1 MLANEIQRM
10 IRRRDNCM
18 IFKKNGQI
26 VRKST
31 KVFNSVKSR
40 VITRQHIP
48 DSINRIRNIVNLVLN
63 LPESDVVKLY
73 NNIIDEFSGRHRRLE
88 EAYKKHFKQIEH
100 FIQQKYSLSSERI
113 LLIGSYFTKEYSIE
127 SIGLFNP
134 SIVLHVNQDG
144 LNSNEV
150 RFIMSFRAVGEG
162 HLSSIEFRSGII
174 DENNDISLDRVSRF
188 VETPV
193 IHPNPTYD
201 KRLFQLKLNEME
213 ACSEVTQYILDQ
225 LPGEFTFQSLEEE
238 IDKLRN
244 VHLFSDI
251 NQNEG
256 VEMMRWLAKSN
267 YEITFRSDSQIS
279 ERVIFP
285 VTESESSGIEDARFV
300 RFTNNDGAVTYYAT
314 YTAYDGVKILPQML
328 ETKDFLTFK
337 MSTLNG
343 KAVRNKGMALFPRL
357 INGKYV
363 MLSRIDGE
371 NNHIMFSDDLH
382 FWQESKIIQRPTHP
396 WEFVQ
401 IGNCG
406 SPIETDAGWIL
417 LTHGV
422 GPMKRYCIGIELL
435 DLDDPTKII
444 GRLEEPIIVPNEE
457 ERDGYVPNVVYSCGA
472 LIHNDELIIPYG
484 MADSKTT
491 IATIS
496 VPELLSHISCSSGG
510 KKIGQVASSNV
521 SQF

>member
-1 MLANEIQRM
+1 MLL
-10 IRRRDNCM
+10 
-18 IFKKNGQI
+18 KKTQMPAI
-26 VRKST
+26 KSS
-31 KVFNSVKSR
+31 KIFNSIKSR

-48 DSINRIRNIVNLVLN
+48 GSINHIRNIVNLVLN

-73 NNIIDEFSGRHRRLE
+73 DNIIDEFSGRHKRLK
-88 EAYKKHFKQIEH
+88 EAYMKHFKQIEH
-100 FIQQKYSLSSERI
+100 FIQHKNSLSSERI

-127 SIGLFNP
+127 SIGIFNP

-201 KRLFQLKLNEME
+201 SRLFQLKLKEME
-213 ACSEVTQYILDQ
+213 ACNEVTQYILEQ
-225 LPGEFTFQSLEEE
+225 LPGEFTFQSLQER
-238 IDKLRN
+238 IDKLKD
-244 VHLFSDI
+244 VHLFSEI
-251 NQNEG
+251 HQNEG
-256 VEMMRWLAKSN
+256 VKMMLWLARSN
-267 YEITFRSDSQIS
+267 YEITFSPDSQIS
-279 ERVIFP
+279 ERIIFP
-285 VTESESSGIEDARFV
+285 VTESESCGIEDARFV
-300 RFTNNDGAVTYYAT
+300 RFINEDGTVTYYAT

-328 ETKDFLTFK
+328 ETRDFLTFK
-337 MSTLNG
+337 MITLNG

-382 FWQESKIIQRPTHP
+382 FWQESKIIQKPTYP

-406 SPIETDAGWIL
+406 SPIETDAGWIM

-435 DLDDPTKII
+435 DLEDPTKII
-444 GRLEEPIIVPNEE
+444 GRLEEPIIVPSEE
-457 ERDGYVPNVVYSCGA
+457 ERDGYVPNVVYTCGA
-472 LIHNDELIIPYG
+472 LIHNDKLIIPYG
-484 MADSKTT
+484 IADSKTT

-496 VPELLSHISCSSGG
+496 VPELLSHIILSSGG
-510 KKIGQVASSNV
+510 KEAE
-521 SQF
+521 

>member
-1 MLANEIQRM
+1 MLL
-10 IRRRDNCM
+10 
-18 IFKKNGQI
+18 KKTQLA
-26 VRKST
+26 VKKSS
-31 KVFNSVKSR
+31 KIFNSIKSR

-48 DSINRIRNIVNLVLN
+48 DSINRIRNIVNLILN

-88 EAYKKHFKQIEH
+88 EVYKKHFKQIEH
-100 FIQQKYSLSSERI
+100 FIQQKNSLSSERI

-201 KRLFQLKLNEME
+201 KCLFQLKLKEME
-213 ACSEVTQYILDQ
+213 ACNEVTEYIIEQ
-225 LPGEFTFQSLEEE
+225 LPREFTFLSLQEK
-238 IDKLRN
+238 IDKLKD
-244 VHLFSDI
+244 VQLFSEI

-256 VEMMRWLAKSN
+256 VQMMLWLARSN
-267 YEITFRSDSQIS
+267 YEITFSPDSQIS

-300 RFTNNDGAVTYYAT
+300 RFIDEGGTVTYYAT

-328 ETKDFLTFK
+328 ETRDFLTFK
-337 MSTLNG
+337 MITLNG

-371 NNHIMFSDDLH
+371 NNHIMFSGDLH
-382 FWQESKIIQRPTHP
+382 FWQESKIIKIPTHP

-406 SPIETDAGWIL
+406 SPIETDAGWIM

-435 DLDDPTKII
+435 DLEDPTKII

-457 ERDGYVPNVVYSCGA
+457 ERDGYVPNVVYTCGA

-484 MADSKTT
+484 IADSKTT
-491 IATIS
+491 VATIS
-496 VPELLSHISCSSGG
+496 VPELLSHIILNSGG
-510 KKIGQVASSNV
+510 QKAG
-521 SQF
+521 

>member
-1 MLANEIQRM
+1 MLL
-10 IRRRDNCM
+10 
-18 IFKKNGQI
+18 KKNQLMVQRSGKI
-26 VRKST
+26 
-31 KVFNSVKSR
+31 FNSKKSR

-48 DSINRIRNIVNLVLN
+48 NSIKRIRNVINMVLN
-63 LPESDVVKLY
+63 LPENEVEKIY
-73 NNIIDEFSGRHRRLE
+73 NSVIDEFSARHRRFEDILE
-88 EAYKKHFKQIEH
+88 KHYKQIEH
-100 FIQQKYSLSSERI
+100 FIPQKSTLTLERR
-113 LLIGSYFTKEYSIE
+113 LLLGSYFTKEYSVE
-127 SIGLFNP
+127 SVALFNP
-134 SIVLHVNQDG
+134 SIVLHPNQSG
-144 LNSNEV
+144 LKSKEA
-150 RFIMSFRAVGEG
+150 RFIMSFRVIGEG
-162 HLSSIEFRSGII
+162 HISSIEFRSGTIHE
-174 DENNDISLDRVSRF
+174 DNNISLDQTSRF
-188 VETPV
+188 VETPE
-193 IHPNPTYD
+193 IHPNPIYD
-201 KRLFQLKLNEME
+201 KHLFLLKLNEME
-213 ACSEVTQYILDQ
+213 ACNEVTQYILEQ
-225 LPGEFTFQSLEEE
+225 LPTEFTFLSLQEK
-238 IDKLRN
+238 IDKLKD
-244 VHLFSDI
+244 VHLFSEI

-256 VEMMRWLAKSN
+256 VKMMRWLARSN
-267 YEITFRSDSQIS
+267 YEITFSPDSQIS

-300 RFTNNDGAVTYYAT
+300 RFINEDGTVTYYAT

-328 ETKDFLTFK
+328 ETRDFLTFK
-337 MSTLNG
+337 MITLNG

-371 NNHIMFSDDLH
+371 NNHIMFSGDLH
-382 FWQESKIIQRPTHP
+382 FWQESKIIKIPTHP

-406 SPIETDAGWIL
+406 SPIETDAGWIM

-435 DLDDPTKII
+435 DLEDPTKII

-457 ERDGYVPNVVYSCGA
+457 ERDGYVHNVVYTCVA

-484 MADSKTT
+484 IADSKTT

-510 KKIGQVASSNV
+510 KKVGQMTKSSV
-521 SQF
+521 S